1 MSFWFSFA
9 LIALSAGTDT
19 DYRLLFLGDSLT
31 AGYGL
36 KPREAHPALIEEAF
50 LKAGLKIDVINGG
63 VSGDTTAG
71 GLRRLEWMLRVK
83 PRGVV
88 IALGANDMLRGIP
101 VEKTKENLNRMI
113 EVLKNKNVDV
123 FLLGM
128 KALPNYGPDYEKN
141 FNKIYSQIAHKH
153 RVPLFPFYIER
164 VAAQPSLNLQ
174 DGIHPNRDGQKMIA
188 EDVFRFL
195 LPELRQI
202 LEKK

>member
-1 MSFWFSFA
+1 
-9 LIALSAGTDT
+9 
-19 DYRLLFLGDSLT
+19 
-31 AGYGL
+31 
-36 KPREAHPALIEEAF
+36 
-50 LKAGLKIDVINGG
+50 
-63 VSGDTTAG
+63 
-71 GLRRLEWMLRVK
+71 
-83 PRGVV
+83 
-88 IALGANDMLRGIP
+88 
-101 VEKTKENLNRMI
+101 
-113 EVLKNKNVDV
+113 
-123 FLLGM
+123 M